1 MFTIMFIF
9 LIHFIAD
16 FYLQTEWMAL
26 GKSKNWTPLL
36 AHIAVYT
43 VACLVLSP
51 FVLPIWTA
59 ICWSLIN
66 GLCHLVVDYF
76 SSRAM
81 RRAREAGNNS
91 RFFLLLGFDQ
101 LCHAWCLLGTFGLLI

>member
-1 MFTIMFIF
+1 MSTAMLIF
-9 LIHFIAD
+9 LIHFVAD
-16 FYLQTEWMAL
+16 FCLQTEWMAL
-26 GKSKNWTPLL
+26 GKSKYWSPLL
-36 AHIAVYT
+36 AHIATYT
-43 VACLVLSP
+43 AVCLLISPLFLPFWVAIL
-51 FVLPIWTA
+51 
-59 ICWSLIN
+59 WSVTN

-101 LCHAWCLLGTFGLLI
+101 LCHAWCLLGILGLLA